1 MIGPFFPACSTC
13 QCWNGDMCELISD
26 ICDRGEIWGPSE
38 DFIAEHPEV
47 FYLVAHRDS
56 LSELTRRRRI
66 ELRRLRISQLRR
78 MAEVAE
84 ARADWR
90 PSERKTSQ
98 YLQFA
103 YSCRREIERLRA
115 LS

>member
-1 MIGPFFPACSTC
+1 
-13 QCWNGDMCELISD
+13 MCELISD
-26 ICDRGEIWGPSE
+26 ICDRGEMWEPSE

-78 MAEVAE
+78 MA
-84 ARADWR
+84 DLF
-90 PSERKTSQ
+90 SGKTEIPLISTTGS
-98 YLQFA
+98 
-103 YSCRREIERLRA
+103 YS
-115 LS
+115 